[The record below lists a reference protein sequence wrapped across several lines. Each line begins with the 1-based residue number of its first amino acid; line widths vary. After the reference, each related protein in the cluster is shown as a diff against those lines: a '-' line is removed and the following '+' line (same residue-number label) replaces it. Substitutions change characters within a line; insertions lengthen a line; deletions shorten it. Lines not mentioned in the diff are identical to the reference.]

1 MTPPVSIEGNMQISV
16 WWHLSKGAL
25 CQQMVGMT
33 CFIWGPAAL
42 WQAGAVRL
50 GLMAGKRLHRSSDF
64 MLTMSDLCTIKTVAS
79 RSNLTL
85 NEPRMHRCQERE
97 ESVQVRLPSSSTLA
111 SVVFGPVR
119 FVTLTPGDVFLTGT
133 PPGVGVFR
141 EPPVYLKV
149 ISQVQRANSKAL
161 ISE

>member
-1 MTPPVSIEGNMQISV
+1 M
-16 WWHLSKGAL
+16 A
-25 CQQMVGMT
+25 GMT

-42 WQAGAVRL
+42 WRAGALCL
-50 GLMAGKRLHRSSDF
+50 GLMAGKRLHLSSDF

-85 NEPRMHRCQERE
+85 NEHKMHRFHEQGRNDQLCIAIRE
-97 ESVQVRLPSSSTLA
+97 ALQDRLLCSWTLV
-111 SVVFGPVR
+111 SVVFVPVR
-119 FVTLTPGDVFLTGT
+119 FVTLSPGDVFLTGT

-141 EPPVYLKV
+141 RPPVYLKV
-149 ISQVQRANSKAL
+149 ISQVQQANSKVL